1 MPAGLCE
8 NPRVDRFVTFL
19 PAQEP
24 SPVAGDLHIVVAASI
39 RDIGRKR
46 RGSQLFAS
54 IIIPTHNAVHRLLY
68 TLASLNLQYAPFE
81 EFEVIVVDNAS
92 TDGLKERIRQFES
105 NYPLRYYR
113 TVTPVPVPQVINAG
127 IAKAKGQIVILLNEN
142 MIVPRHFVGCHMQ
155 AHARKE
161 RLVVVGGET
170 KRMYSVYYP
179 SFNESQQ
186 QECQSWLEQYPQ
198 IKRPHTSSEIVPLL
212 TENIIAS
219 GILPVIGL
227 ERPLDSKREAIL
239 HRYGHQLERYP
250 HLWALFRTEHAS
262 IERKAFA
269 QIGLFRKGRLTM
281 RQVERDMGR
290 RLLHAGY
297 HFEVADKIILMQQEA
312 PCVPE
317 SKKQGSGIIR
327 S

>member
-1 MPAGLCE
+1 M
-8 NPRVDRFVTFL
+8 
-19 PAQEP
+19 
-24 SPVAGDLHIVVAASI
+24 
-39 RDIGRKR
+39 
-46 RGSQLFAS
+46 FAS

-81 EFEVIVVDNAS
+81 EFEVIVVDNGS
-92 TDGLKERIRQFES
+92 TDGLKERIRHFES

-113 TVTPVPVPQVINAG
+113 TVTPVPAPQVLNAG
-127 IAKAKGQIVILLNEN
+127 IAKAKGHVVILLNEN

-155 AHARKE
+155 AHGRKE
-161 RLVVVGGET
+161 RLVVVGGIT

-179 SFNESQQ
+179 SFSERQQ

-212 TENIIAS
+212 TDHLIAS

-227 ERPLDSKREAIL
+227 ERPLDAKREAIL
-239 HRYGHQLERYP
+239 NRYGHQLEHYP
-250 HLWALFRTEHAS
+250 YLWSLFRTEQAS

-269 QIGLFRKGRLTM
+269 QIGMFRKGRLTL
-281 RQVERDMGR
+281 RQIERDMGR

-297 HFEVADKIILMQQEA
+297 HYEVADKIILMQQEA
-312 PCVPE
+312 PGVQE